1 MDQTTNMNPTGYP
14 DANYEVEK
22 NYDSDETVEDVNAN
36 NAPIAPPPVT
46 SSVNNRPTAGGLS
59 SNPSMPHFGIFPVR
73 NELVV
78 GATQSMTS
86 MPPPTAFTTSKEPV
100 AGSTQTSTRMPPL
113 GTFTVRDNSVASG
126 NQKRK
131 RNSTPVPGTSSFSAK
146 PGRFAALYT
155 TQPGTA
161 SMHPSANFGTGDGD
175 IAGIAQMAQAIPT
188 PSLRP
193 SNAYHP
199 APGGMQSVPP
209 SANFS
214 TRGPVAGVAQMTQAI
229 NTPSFGASDAYH
241 PAPGGMQS
249 VPPSANFS
257 TRGGPVAGV
266 AQMTQAIT
274 TPSLSTSHVYHPA
287 PGGMQNAFKMPPDP
301 IAFPVHNP
309 MISGWDDTDL
319 DAINMV
325 EDNLFAASTPD
336 LDKMISG
343 MDETDFAACNMVEDN
358 LFASSTPFNVDGTGG
373 EQLPPNAYQAESN
386 MVEGNLLTP
395 NTPVNVG
402 GGTDPAASNM
412 VGGNHLA
419 SNSPAPA
426 ASSIASTP
434 VNVGGGTGPTASN
447 MVEGNH
453 FASNSPAPAASSSAN
468 TPVNVGGG
476 AQPPANTIADPAEN
490 TVTFADFTI
499 TGTLNPNS
507 PNTTLYWKWEVL
519 RAARTHLPRLT
530 THPDI
535 PFLDPRTLF
544 PGSSPSTTFFRAFFV
559 QTTHGIHEPGAPQQN
574 PWTATL
580 CTAWIPDTI
589 GLKKIGGDMFD
600 ALPTAGL
607 EVRESKRMELL
618 AYLIQ

>member
-1 MDQTTNMNPTGYP
+1 MLPFFIKLTEVLATLIPPRKTQSPAPFDSGEGPSMDQTTNLNPTGYP

-22 NYDSDETVEDVNAN
+22 DYDSDETVEDVNAN

-46 SSVNNRPTAGGLS
+46 STVNNHPTAGGLS
-59 SNPSMPHFGIFPVR
+59 SNPDMPHFGIFPVR

-86 MPPPTAFTTSKEPV
+86 MPPPTAFTTSKEAV

-131 RNSTPVPGTSSFSAK
+131 RNSTPIPGTSSFSAK

-161 SMHPSANFGTGDGD
+161 SMHPSADFGTGDGD
-175 IAGIAQMAQAIPT
+175 IAGVAQMAQAIPT

-199 APGGMQSVPP
+199 GPGGMQSVPP

-214 TRGPVAGVAQMTQAI
+214 TR
-229 NTPSFGASDAYH
+229 
-241 PAPGGMQS
+241 
-249 VPPSANFS
+249 
-257 TRGGPVAGV
+257 GPVAGV

-287 PGGMQNAFKMPPDP
+287 PGGMQNAFKMPPTP
-301 IAFPVHNP
+301 IVYPDHDP
-309 MISGWDDTDL
+309 MISGLEDTDF
-319 DAINMV
+319 DAINMA
-325 EDNLFAASTPD
+325 EDSLFATSTPD
-336 LDKMISG
+336 LDTMISE

-434 VNVGGGTGPTASN
+434 VNVGGSTSPAASN

-453 FASNSPAPAASSSAN
+453 FASNTPVNVGSGTGPAPNNMGEGNLSAPSGPAAAASSSAN
-468 TPVNVGGG
+468 TPVNVGGGGG

-490 TVTFADFTI
+490 IVTFADFTI

-519 RAARTHLPRLT
+519 R
-530 THPDI
+530 D
-535 PFLDPRTLF
+535 
-544 PGSSPSTTFFRAFFV
+544 
-559 QTTHGIHEPGAPQQN
+559 
-574 PWTATL
+574 
-580 CTAWIPDTI
+580 
-589 GLKKIGGDMFD
+589 
-600 ALPTAGL
+600 
-607 EVRESKRMELL
+607 
-618 AYLIQ
+618 